1 MSELILIRLAGE
13 ISIKARATRRHF
25 AGRLVSNLR
34 DALQAEAI
42 PARIRV
48 AHDRISA
55 EVEEKDGAAAQAV
68 ISRVFGVQTTS
79 RALRR
84 SCASEAD
91 VAREGYALFREA
103 VAGKRF
109 AVRVRRLGGRA
120 AVGLAPSQI
129 ERALGAEL
137 LRHAARVD
145 LDDPE
150 VWCRIELH
158 PDQADFFVDRSPG
171 PGGLPLGVE
180 GRAIA
185 LISGGFDSAVAAW
198 QMLRRGVALDYVFCK
213 LGGRAHEQG
222 VLRVAEQLAL
232 RWSYGTQPKLHSI
245 DFSEL
250 ADELRAKTEKRFWQV
265 LLKRQMLRAA
275 ERVAR
280 ARRAPALVTG
290 DALGQV
296 SSQTLRNLAVV
307 GRATELA
314 LLRPLLG
321 ANKDEIIRASE
332 EIGTFELSKVVGE
345 YCAMVPKRPATA
357 ARLGDIDLQESRL
370 DPELLEAAVAARRI
384 LDLRA
389 LDPRELALAGVDLE
403 RIPEGAIAIDLRTK
417 AEWEQWHAP
426 DALHLEF
433 ALAQQAWPSFDRSKR
448 YVLYCEIGLK
458 SAHLAEQMRGAGF
471 DAYHIRGGLRTLRR
485 AAAATAGGSE
495 HEPRID

>member
-1 MSELILIRLAGE
+1 MSELLLIRLAGE

-55 EVEEKDGAAAQAV
+55 EVEEKDGEAAQALL
-68 ISRVFGVQTTS
+68 SRVFGVQTTS

-84 SCASEAD
+84 SWSTAAD
-91 VAREGYALFREA
+91 VVREGLALFREA
-103 VAGKRF
+103 VHGKRF
-109 AVRVRRLGGRA
+109 AVRARRLGGRA
-120 AVGLAPSQI
+120 AVLLAPGEI

-137 LRHAARVD
+137 LPFAARVD

-150 VWCRIELH
+150 VWCRIELSPEH
-158 PDQADFFVDRSPG
+158 ADFFVDRSPG

-185 LISGGFDSAVAAW
+185 LLSGGFDSAVAAW
-198 QMLRRGVALDYVFCK
+198 QLLRRGVALDYAFFN

-222 VLRVAEQLAL
+222 VLRVAESLAL
-232 RWSYGTQPKLHSI
+232 RWSYGTHPKLFAV

-250 ADELRAKTEKRFWQV
+250 AEELRAKTEKRYWQV

-275 ERVAR
+275 ERVAQL
-280 ARRAPALVTG
+280 RRAPALVTG

-296 SSQTLRNLAVV
+296 SSQTLQNLAVV

-321 ANKDEIIRASE
+321 ANKDEIIRAAE
-332 EIGTFELSKVVGE
+332 QIGTFELSKVVGE
-345 YCAMVPKRPATA
+345 YCAMVPTRPATA
-357 ARLGDIDLQESRL
+357 ARQRDIDLQESRL
-370 DPELLEAAVAARRI
+370 DPALLETAVEARRVF
-384 LDLRA
+384 DLRA
-389 LDPRELALAGVDLE
+389 LDPRELAQGDFDLE
-403 RIPEGAIAIDLRTK
+403 RIPERAIAIDLRSR
-417 AEWEQWHAP
+417 AEYQSWHAP

-433 ALAQQAWPSFDRSKR
+433 SLAQAAWPSFDRAKR

-471 DAYHIRGGLRTLRR
+471 DAYHIRAGLRTLRR
-485 AAAATAGGSE
+485 AYP
-495 HEPRID
+495 EPKSAPN